1 MNELQQSESGRDIRD
16 VGQDVGLKVLVVDD
30 NEASAVTLGWAVEA
44 EGYAVRTAFSGRE
57 ALDIAPE
64 FHPDIILL
72 DLGMPGMSGFD
83 VCRKLRADPDFAH
96 IKIIAQTGWGDDAS
110 RQRTSESG
118 FDLHLVKPVN
128 IDVLHD
134 MLDLLATSIRLS
146 RQAGADLAT
155 A

>member
-1 MNELQQSESGRDIRD
+1 MSKREESEPGGNSQLR
-16 VGQDVGLKVLVVDD
+16 VLVVDD

-44 EGYAVRTAFSGRE
+44 AGYTVRTAFSGQA
-57 ALDIAPE
+57 ALDLARE
-64 FHPDIILL
+64 FRPDIVLL

-83 VCRKLRADPDFAH
+83 VCRTLRADPLFSH
-96 IKIIAQTGWGDDAS
+96 IRIIAQTGWGDDGA
-110 RQRTSESG
+110 RKRTAESG

-134 MLDLLATSIRLS
+134 MLDLLAHSLRPTRSTE
-146 RQAGADLAT
+146 T

>member
-1 MNELQQSESGRDIRD
+1 MSDLQTAEPGREDAR
-16 VGQDVGLKVLVVDD
+16 LKVLVVDD

-44 EGYAVRTAFSGRE
+44 EGYAVRTVFSGQD
-57 ALDIAPE
+57 ALDVAPE
-64 FHPDIILL
+64 FRPDIVLL

-83 VCRKLRADPDFAH
+83 VCLRLRADPRFAH
-96 IKIIAQTGWGDDAS
+96 IKIIAQTGWGDDGA
-110 RQRTSESG
+110 RKRTAESG

-134 MLDLLATSIRLS
+134 MLDLLATGIRFS
-146 RQAGADLAT
+146 QATDCET

>member
-1 MNELQQSESGRDIRD
+1 MSELETAGPGRDDTR
-16 VGQDVGLKVLVVDD
+16 LKVLVVDD

-44 EGYAVRTAFSGRE
+44 EGYAVRTVFSGQA
-57 ALDIAPE
+57 ALDLAPE
-64 FHPDIILL
+64 FGPDIVLL

-83 VCRKLRADPDFAH
+83 VCQRLRSDPAFAH
-96 IKIIAQTGWGDDAS
+96 IKIIAQTGWGDETA
-110 RQRTSESG
+110 RKRTAESG

-146 RQAGADLAT
+146 RQAGVDLVA
-155 A
+155 

>member
-1 MNELQQSESGRDIRD
+1 MSEFQTAEPGRDDAR
-16 VGQDVGLKVLVVDD
+16 LKVLVVDD

-44 EGYAVRTAFSGRE
+44 EGYAVRTVFGGQA
-57 ALDIAPE
+57 ALDLAQA
-64 FHPDIILL
+64 FRPDIVLL

-83 VCRKLRADPDFAH
+83 VCRMLRADPMFAH
-96 IKIIAQTGWGDDAS
+96 IKIIAQTGWGDDGA
-110 RQRTSESG
+110 RKRTADSG

-134 MLDLLATSIRLS
+134 MLDLLATGIRLS
-146 RQAGADLAT
+146 RQTGADLAT